1 MATEVAHEPVSARP
15 SLSLRDGTDAISGI
29 LSREETEEAPVEPV
43 EEAPEAVV
51 EEPEEAAP
59 IEAAPEETE
68 PVEEPATD
76 EPAPV
81 EAKDES
87 EDVTSEVELEPAQ
100 VAQMLGLEDDAI
112 EVDDDGGIQIHAK
125 IDGKPATVSLKDL
138 RHSYELAETH
148 EERLRQ
154 LGRDRK
160 AFKDES
166 VTALERMAAQHQQF
180 NQSVE
185 AIEAEYAQDFQ
196 SVEWNRL
203 REEDPTEYNAKRM
216 DYEDRKQRINQ
227 YKAHSQ
233 QQSNALQAEHQQKV
247 AEQQSEGAKSLMGV
261 FEGEAYRNA
270 PKWDEEASQELAK
283 WIQDQGFSAQD
294 IGQVGVWQVFK
305 WARDSMLREKEL
317 KVAKE
322 TVKKVTKMTKVI
334 KPGKSKPPAEISKGR
349 NKDLKSRQRKSG
361 GGMKETTNLI
371 SGLLDRGN

>member
-1 MATEVAHEPVSARP
+1 MATDIAHEPVATRQP
-15 SLSLRDGTDAISGI
+15 VGLREGTDAISGI
-29 LSREETEEAPVEPV
+29 LSREGSDEAPTTDEL
-43 EEAPEAVV
+43 PETTD
-51 EEPEEAAP
+51 EPEEAAP
-59 IEAAPEETE
+59 EEAAPEETDE
-68 PVEEPATD
+68 IKEPATD
-76 EPAPV
+76 EPVV

-112 EVDDDGGIQIHAK
+112 EVDDDGNIQIHAK
-125 IDGKPATVSLKDL
+125 IDGKPAKVSLKDL

-166 VTALERMAAQHQQF
+166 TTALERMAAQHQQF

-185 AIEAEYAQDFQ
+185 AIEAEYASDVQ
-196 SVEWNRL
+196 SVEWTKL

-233 QQSNALQAEHQQKV
+233 QQANVLQTGRQQKFV
-247 AEQQSEGAKSLMGV
+247 EMQTEGAKSLTEV
-261 FEGEAYRNA
+261 FTGEAYRNA
-270 PKWDEEASQELAK
+270 PEWGEDESQVLAK
-283 WIQDQGFSAQD
+283 WITDQGFSAQD

-305 WARDSMLREKEL
+305 WARDSMLREKEH
-317 KVAKE
+317 KAAKE
-322 TVKKVTKMTKVI
+322 TVKKVTKIGKVI
-334 KPGKSKPPAEISKGR
+334 KPGKSKPPKEISKGR
-349 NKDLKSRQRKSG
+349 TTELKTRQRKSG
-361 GGMKETTNLI
+361 GTMTDTTNLI
-371 SGLLDRGN
+371 QNILNR